1 MRNAVSL
8 HQIKLILMP
17 KILTTT
23 SRILLGLI
31 FLIFGL
37 NGFYTFIPVPEFHP
51 FMEILVSSGYIYLI
65 KTVEVMAGLLLLS
78 NRFVPLALALLI
90 PDVVNIT
97 AYHILLDPRNW
108 FIVPVL
114 LILIGILVFSYWQY
128 FKSLLSFKTQINAG

>member
-1 MRNAVSL
+1 MPATKSL
-8 HQIKLILMP
+8 NLMP
-17 KILTTT
+17 KSLITFC
-23 SRILLGLI
+23 RILLGLI

-65 KTVEVMAGLLLLS
+65 KTIEVIAGLLLLN
-78 NRFVPLALALLI
+78 NRYVPLALALLI

-114 LILIGILVFSYWQY
+114 LLLTGILTFSYQQY
-128 FKSLLSFKTQINAG
+128 FQSIFTFKADIDVS

>member
-1 MRNAVSL
+1 
-8 HQIKLILMP
+8 MP

-37 NGFYTFIPVPEFHP
+37 NGFCTFIPVPEFHP
-51 FMEILVSSGYIYLI
+51 FMEILVSSGYIYII
-65 KTVEVMAGLLLLS
+65 KTIEVVGGLLLLS

-108 FIVPVL
+108 FIVPFL
-114 LILIGILVFSYWQY
+114 LILTGILAFSYREY
-128 FKSLLSFKTQINAG
+128 FRSLFSFKTEVNAG

>member
-1 MRNAVSL
+1 
-8 HQIKLILMP
+8 MP
-17 KILTTT
+17 KILITT

-51 FMEILVSSGYIYLI
+51 FMEILVSSGYIYII
-65 KTVEVMAGLLLLS
+65 KTIEVVGGLLLIC
-78 NRFVPLALALLI
+78 NRFIPLALALLV

-108 FIVPVL
+108 YIVPFL
-114 LILIGILVFSYWQY
+114 LILSGILIFSYWQY
-128 FKSLLSFKTQINAG
+128 FKSLFSFKTEINAG